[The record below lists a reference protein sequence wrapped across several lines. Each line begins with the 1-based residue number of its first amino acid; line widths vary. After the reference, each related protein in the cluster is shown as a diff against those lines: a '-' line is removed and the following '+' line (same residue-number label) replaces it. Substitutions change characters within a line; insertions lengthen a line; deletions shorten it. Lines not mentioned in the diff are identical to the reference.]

1 MGHANSGVNQET
13 NMPQSTKS
21 SSGGKSHSQKETGA
35 KSNASEESVKKAASK
50 SNSSP
55 TGPARHGEKKTTP

>member
-1 MGHANSGVNQET
+1 
-13 NMPQSTKS
+13 MPQSTKS

-50 SNSSP
+50 NNSSP
-55 TGPARHGEKKTTP
+55 TGPGRHGEKKTTP